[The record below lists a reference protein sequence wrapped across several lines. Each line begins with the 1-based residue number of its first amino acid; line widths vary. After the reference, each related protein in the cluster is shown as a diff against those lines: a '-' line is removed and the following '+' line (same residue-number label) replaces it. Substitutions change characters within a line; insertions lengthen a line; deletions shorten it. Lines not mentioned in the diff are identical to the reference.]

1 MVKSTPDNQTVAI
14 TLTIKGKISK
24 LSTHVYELNINFHI
38 NRIARAEIRIIDGDV
53 AEQKFELFETNSF
66 DIGDDITINILG
78 SPDTKKEVFKGIVS
92 GISAEMSNNR
102 SFLVIHCADKA
113 LGLTKG
119 RKTQIFQKKKDSD
132 IIKTVINEV
141 SGLSVKVDST
151 TVQHEKLLQY
161 GISNWDFAIMR
172 AEANGL
178 LVYNANNKID
188 VLTPKLS
195 GSAKATYSL
204 GKDVLNYEN
213 HTQSDHIISDYAAT
227 HWDYKTGDIKTL
239 KSSSSD
245 KPLNPTAITYAK
257 LKDAFKAPKE
267 IGIST
272 PGMYEEKDFKDLIN
286 GKVMRSVLATQL
298 GSVSVV
304 GNIDADL
311 GDIIEVKGLGKL
323 GGKFYCSGIN
333 QLLSQGQWITE
344 YRFGLDHR
352 THFELNPDIQN
363 DSQLSYIGTA
373 LGIQLGE
380 VIKLDGDPEN
390 QMRIQVKLPVFGKE
404 AKVWARLTFPDAGKN
419 RGIFFV
425 PEKGDEVVVS
435 FLGGDPSQ
443 PVILGTL
450 YNKSN
455 ISPEKIT
462 ADNDKRVIMSKKKVF
477 IEFDDAKKNLLLKTP
492 SGNTI
497 TMDDSKGITMKD
509 KNGNMLELGSAG
521 ITLKT
526 MKEVSLKATKGVKIT
541 ADAGPVKIAG
551 LQIEGNAKTTLKL
564 AGKATAEISAS
575 GILTV
580 KGAMVKI
587 N

>member
-1 MVKSTPDNQTVAI
+1 MAKSTPDNQTVAV

-24 LSTHVYELNINFHI
+24 LSTHVYELNVNFHI

-66 DIGDDITINILG
+66 DIGDDITIDILG
-78 SPDTKKEVFKGIVS
+78 NPDTKKEVFKGVVS

-119 RKTQIFQKKKDSD
+119 RKTQIFLKKKDSD

-151 TVQHEKLLQY
+151 NVQHEKLLQY

-178 LVYNANNKID
+178 LVYNANNKVD
-188 VLTPKLS
+188 VLKPKLS

-213 HTQSDHIISDYAAT
+213 HTQNDPIISNYEAT
-227 HWDYKTGDIKTL
+227 YWDYKTGDIKTS

-245 KPLNPTAITYAK
+245 KPLNPTAVTYAK
-257 LKDAFKAPKE
+257 LKDAFKIPKE
-267 IGIST
+267 IGISS
-272 PGMYEEKDFKDLIN
+272 PGIYEDKDFKDLIN

-298 GSVSVV
+298 GSVSVI
-304 GNIDADL
+304 GNSDADL
-311 GDIIEVKGLGKL
+311 GDIVEVKGLGKL

-333 QLLSQGQWITE
+333 QLVSQGQWVTE

-352 THFELNPDIQN
+352 THFELNTDIQN
-363 DSQLSYIGTA
+363 DSQLSYHGTA

-390 QMRIQVKLPVFGKE
+390 QMRIQVKLPIFGKD

-443 PVILGTL
+443 PVILGML

-455 ISPEKIT
+455 TSPEKIT
-462 ADNDKRVIMSKKKVF
+462 ADNDKRVIMSKKKIF
-477 IEFDDAKKNLLLKTP
+477 IEFDDSKKNLLLETP
-492 SGNTI
+492 SGNSI

-509 KNGNMLELGSAG
+509 KNGNAIELGSAG

-575 GILTV
+575 GVMTV
-580 KGAMVKI
+580 KGSMVKI